1 MEKTT
6 EKATEKAVIVDA
18 RGMACPKPVIEAK
31 KALEQLKEKNVKVLV
46 DNPIAVQN
54 LEKLGG
60 YMGLETK
67 AEKLEEHEYS
77 VWFYGKNPDISKEGI
92 IAENPAEEPEKTEVF
107 PEETCI
113 PDSRK
118 KGKVVVISSDTMGNG
133 DNVLGRLLMKGF
145 LYALTELDNLPET
158 VILYNGGAKLSIEG
172 SDSLEDLK
180 NLEAQG
186 TEIMTCGTCL
196 NHYQIADKLAVGRV
210 TNMYEIA
217 EKMMNS
223 SAIVKP

>member
-1 MEKTT
+1 M
-6 EKATEKAVIVDA
+6 
-18 RGMACPKPVIEAK
+18 
-31 KALEQLKEKNVKVLV
+31 KVLV

-92 IAENPAEEPEKTEVF
+92 IAENPAEEPEKIEVF

-118 KGKVVVISSDTMGNG
+118 KGKVVVISSAALGAA
-133 DNVLGRLLMKGF
+133 VLEVFAGAFVALFTVVIFFPPHNPYLIFIPAYAQDVKLTLKRL
-145 LYALTELDNLPET
+145 
-158 VILYNGGAKLSIEG
+158 
-172 SDSLEDLK
+172 
-180 NLEAQG
+180 
-186 TEIMTCGTCL
+186 
-196 NHYQIADKLAVGRV
+196 
-210 TNMYEIA
+210 
-217 EKMMNS
+217 
-223 SAIVKP
+223 